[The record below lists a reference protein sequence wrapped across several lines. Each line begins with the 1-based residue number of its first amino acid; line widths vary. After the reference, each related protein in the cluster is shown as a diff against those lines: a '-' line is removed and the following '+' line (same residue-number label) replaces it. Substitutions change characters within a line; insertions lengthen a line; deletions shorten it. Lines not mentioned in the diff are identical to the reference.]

1 MKRIASTALALA
13 LSAIS
18 CTRCLAQ
25 AEDTLEKA
33 KEQFNTAAKTGND
46 ELFGQTLF
54 ESNKETFS

>member
-18 CTRCLAQ
+18 CTRCL
-25 AEDTLEKA
+25 DTLEKA